1 MDLYTIRKELMSGK
15 SIYDIPLR
23 VTYYARVST
32 DKEEQKNSL
41 DNQDTYYKNKILSI
55 PKWSLVKGYTDE
67 GITGTSTK
75 KREDFNA
82 MVEDG
87 LNDRYDLI
95 LTKEVCRFARNTL
108 DTLQITRN
116 LLAKGKGVYFELDN
130 INTLEQE
137 GELRLTIMAS
147 LAQDESRRISERVKF
162 GFSRAIEKGKVLGN
176 NAIWGYDKN
185 KCKLEINEEEANII
199 KRIFEIYSSGKIG
212 IRKMGDELAKEG
224 IYTRKGE
231 IFAYSTIKNIL
242 TNPKYKGYYCGNKTR
257 VIDFMSKQRVY
268 LGEDE
273 IVQYKAKEDI
283 VPQII
288 DDKLWQRCN
297 EIFKERSE
305 KAKSETSGY
314 NNKYKFSGKIFC
326 KEDEQAYWRTIT
338 RGKEFWQCA
347 LYKKHGI
354 DGCTNN
360 VNIYTVTLDEIMKR
374 IFDELFVNKEKFI
387 DNLLNKCM
395 EIIEDDG
402 LEEDIHIIEEKIE
415 NIKKEKKKLI
425 KLYTSELI
433 TESEFEEENKA
444 YNEKLNKIEVEYENM
459 KKTRDTTSN
468 QEIKDILR
476 KSFEKDLNFNLGIPD
491 QILDKM
497 LDKIYVKKED
507 ETGLANLE
515 IILKVGLKTNLLY
528 KKKKYFKC
536 IENAQIAS

>member
-283 VPQII
+283 VPQIN
-288 DDKLWQRCN
+288 DKLWQRCN

-326 KEDEQAYWRTIT
+326 KEDGQAYWRTIT

-476 KSFEKDLNFNLGIPD
+476 KSFEKDLDFNLGIPD

>member
-176 NAIWGYDKN
+176 NAILGYDKN

-314 NNKYKFSGKIFC
+314 NNKYKFSGKIYC
-326 KEDEQAYWRTIT
+326 KEDGQAYWRTIT

-476 KSFEKDLNFNLGIPD
+476 KSFEKDLDFNLGIPD